1 MKPLFSNHSHVIYI
15 NEVLMSRL
23 TSPVSH
29 LEGEMFGLI
38 RYLCK
43 SFIDQVCKVGAFIS
57 H

>member
-29 LEGEMFGLI
+29 LEDEMFGLI

-43 SFIDQVCKVGAFIS
+43 SFIDQVC
-57 H
+57 